1 MTSREVKWGL
11 MIVVIILLGYI
22 LPYTFLSNVTAWYG
36 SFLLWTI
43 LAIAIIVINYFF
55 TRNWGDSE

>member
-1 MTSREVKWGL
+1 MTAREVKWGL

-22 LPYTFLSNVTAWYG
+22 LPYTVLSNVTAWYG

-55 TRNWGDSE
+55 TKNWGDSE